1 MGSGQGEGMIEN
13 LLEIISRKKNMDT
26 RIRAVV
32 K

>member
-1 MGSGQGEGMIEN
+1 MIEN